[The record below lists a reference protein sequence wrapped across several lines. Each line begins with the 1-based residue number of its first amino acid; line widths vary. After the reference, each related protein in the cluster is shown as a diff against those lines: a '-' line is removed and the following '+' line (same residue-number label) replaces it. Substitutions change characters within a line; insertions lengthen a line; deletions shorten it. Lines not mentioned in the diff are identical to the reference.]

1 MTISTEAAPIPTRT
15 SEMTDALDK
24 LRELNE
30 KLSDRVVVDPAMLE
44 QLVDSLPDGL
54 LVINEQGL
62 IQLCNEQME
71 LMFGYPRSLLLGQPV
86 HMLLP
91 EGLREKHAGYIAR
104 YFSNPTSRPMHLAQ
118 TLAGQHRS
126 GRTVHVQITLG
137 PLVSTQGILA
147 LAVIRR
153 VDPNGPGK

>member
-1 MTISTEAAPIPTRT
+1 MPEII
-15 SEMTDALDK
+15 DK

-30 KLSDRVVVDPAMLE
+30 KLTERVVVDPAMLE
-44 QLVDSLPDGL
+44 QLVDQLPDGL

-62 IQLCNEQME
+62 IQLCNEQIE
-71 LMFGYPRSLLLGQPV
+71 LMFGYPRSLLLGEPI

-91 EGLREKHAGYIAR
+91 EALRERHIGHIAR
-104 YFSNPTSRPMHLAQ
+104 YFSNPTIRPMHLAQ
-118 TLAGQHRS
+118 TLAGQHRT
-126 GRTVHVQITLG
+126 GRTVHVQIILG
-137 PLVSTQGILA
+137 PLVSTQGVLA

>member
-1 MTISTEAAPIPTRT
+1 MTEIIEKLK
-15 SEMTDALDK
+15 EM
-24 LRELNE
+24 NE
-30 KLSDRVVVDPAMLE
+30 RLSDRVVVDPAMLE

-62 IQLCNEQME
+62 IQLCNEQIE

-91 EGLREKHAGYIAR
+91 DALRERHAQHITR
-104 YFSNPTSRPMHLAQ
+104 YFANPTIRPMHLAQ
-118 TLAGQHRS
+118 TLAGQHRT
-126 GRTVHVQITLG
+126 GRTVHVQIILG
-137 PLVSTQGILA
+137 PLVSQQGVLA

-153 VDPNGPGK
+153 VDTSVTRE